1 MNHFIRVKRGES
13 EIKTLF
19 SVRPRSAAL
28 LPDRASSPVLPAAG
42 WSPSRPVTADPNL
55 ALGCTESLCFL
66 CFQNTQRRQGTQCSN
81 CHTTTTTLWRRNGTG
96 EPVCNAC
103 GLYYKL
109 HGVSDRVSGR
119 LESRGGR
126 ELPS

>member
-19 SVRPRSAAL
+19 SVRPSLPQSSISPLPPLAA
-28 LPDRASSPVLPAAG
+28 PYV
-42 WSPSRPVTADPNL
+42 PVTADPNL

-109 HGVSDRVSGR
+109 HGVS
-119 LESRGGR
+119 E
-126 ELPS
+126 